1 MASPSPKTG
10 ILYNDPKISSSPI
23 DIVKIHPLV
32 IYSIADS
39 YQRRGDADYAIG
51 ILLGE
56 ASVVDR
62 QAIVY
67 DVVPCKLDPKTVV
80 DQDLKKALYAEHRS
94 IYPREDIIGY
104 YIFSQ
109 RQVDWYDVIQDNSC
123 GIRIWLRPTIP
134 PKIDCYTLYK
144 VIVNDS
150 PKLIAQPIEYVIE
163 ASLSEQAALSR
174 LAATSSKGSLQAAIN
189 ELLDLLKV
197 FEKIC
202 LQTTGIHARDSLIG
216 RQIYVALANTQ
227 LKEADKLTLEKAQAD
242 IRNFLE
248 ILQNGDNIALEAE
261 KQLSLPLK

>member
-1 MASPSPKTG
+1 MASSSPKTG
-10 ILYNDPKISSSPI
+10 ILYNDPKISSPPI

-39 YQRRGDADYAIG
+39 YQRRGDTDHAIG
-51 ILLGE
+51 VLFGE
-56 ASVVDR
+56 VVDR

-67 DVVPCKLDPKTVV
+67 DIVPCKPHPETVV
-80 DQDLKKALYAEHRS
+80 DQELKTYLNNEHRS
-94 IYPREDIIGY
+94 IYPREEILGY

-109 RQVDWYDVIQDNSC
+109 RQIDWYDVIADNGC

-134 PKIDCYTLYK
+134 PKIDCYALHK
-144 VIVNDS
+144 VRVNDS
-150 PKLIAQPIEYVIE
+150 PKLIAQPIEYIIE

-189 ELLDLLKV
+189 ELLDLLKI
-197 FEKIC
+197 FEQVC

-227 LKEADKLTLEKAQAD
+227 LKEADRLTLEKAQAD
-242 IRNFLE
+242 IRNFLG
-248 ILQNGDNIALEAE
+248 ILQNGDNIATEAE
-261 KQLSLPLK
+261 QQLSLPLK